1 MCNLSEGFW
10 EAGRKE
16 GLKEGR
22 KELILEALTNGSDPE
37 DIAKIL
43 HIDISYVLEVQN
55 KK

>member
-55 KK
+55 E